1 MKHKVHAN
9 VFLTGSLFL
18 VMLSLMGG
26 GVDRVIWQRFGM
38 LLAAL
43 IIAKLCVAI
52 FCPLAAIAFKWIV
65 IGKYKKGTY
74 RM

>member
-1 MKHKVHAN
+1 
-9 VFLTGSLFL
+9 
-18 VMLSLMGG
+18 MLSIDGG
-26 GVDRVIWQRFGM
+26 GVYKTIWQHFGT

-43 IIAKLCVAI
+43 AIAKLCVATV
-52 FCPLAAIAFKWIV
+52 CPLAAIAFKWII